1 MKRLNPLSR
10 IAAIAIL
17 AAFVMAGCE
26 PYMSEDSGG
35 SGYTPEW
42 QAHVNAIESARVA
55 EAPRAQVSDQEA
67 AREICVEGSMA
78 ECQAACDGGH
88 LAMCVT
94 LAQELH
100 SGARVAADPDRADR
114 VLAQACNGGRLDA
127 CLQRGIWLES
137 SDVDEAAD
145 LFMRGCEAQR
155 TDSVT
160 TTTSCALWM
169 SLLDAHVFQPNDG
182 DRYAGLFRICSL
194 EQDGALT
201 PGSTLKDGAMT
212 LHYSG
217 GACGR
222 LKDLGMSVG
231 TTRAS
236 APTDVASAT
245 TNPYAPKW

>member
-10 IAAIAIL
+10 VTAVAIL
-17 AAFVMAGCE
+17 GAFMLAGCE
-26 PYMSEDSGG
+26 PYMSEDTGG

-42 QAHVNAIESARVA
+42 QAHVNAIEAARVA

-78 ECQAACDGGH
+78 ECQAACDGGR

-100 SGARVAADPDRADR
+100 SGARVAADPERADR
-114 VLAQACNGGRLDA
+114 VLARACNGGRLDA

-145 LFMRGCEAQR
+145 LFMRGCEAER
-155 TDSVT
+155 TDSIT
-160 TTTSCALWM
+160 TEMSCGLWM
-169 SLLDAHVFQPNDG
+169 SLLDAHVFEPNDG
-182 DRYAGLFRICSL
+182 DEYAGLMRICTL
-194 EQDGALT
+194 EENGALV
-201 PGSTLKDGAMT
+201 PGSTLNDGAMT
-212 LHYSG
+212 LRYAG

-222 LKDLGMSVG
+222 LKDLGMATGSG
-231 TTRAS
+231 STS
-236 APTDVASAT
+236 SSPNVAAM
-245 TNPYAPKW
+245 NPYAPKW